1 MAIYNDFRPHKFG
14 EIMGQS
20 QVTAVLLRQAQTN
33 YFHHAY
39 LFYGASG
46 TGKTTTAR
54 VMASVL
60 NCEDVVDGEPCGQCK
75 SCKAIVQSKSWDVM
89 ELDGARFRG
98 IDDMK
103 DLVYKASFSPI
114 GRTKVYIIDECHQL
128 TEPAWNGLLKLLE
141 EPPPQLVVMLCT
153 TRFDKVPDTV
163 ASRCQL
169 YPFRKLE
176 LSDVVG
182 KLGRICESVG
192 IEIDDKHAEFIARTS
207 AGNMRSAENMLEQCV
222 AVAV

>member
-1 MAIYNDFRPHKFG
+1 MAIYNEFRPHKFS
-14 EIMGQS
+14 EILGQS
-20 QVTAVLLRQAQTN
+20 QVTDVLLRQAQTN

-60 NCEDVVDGEPCGQCK
+60 NCENVAEGEPCGQCK
-75 SCKAIVQSKSWDVM
+75 SCKAIVKSKSWDVM

-114 GRTKVYIIDECHQL
+114 GRTKCYIIDECHQL

-141 EPPPQLVVMLCT
+141 EPPPHLVVMLCT
-153 TRFDKVPDTV
+153 TRFDKVPETV

-176 LSDVVG
+176 LGDVVG
-182 KLGRICESVG
+182 KIGRICGNIG
-192 IEIDDKHAEFIARTS
+192 IEIDSKHADFIARTS
-207 AGNMRSAENMLEQCV
+207 AGNMRTAENMLEQCV
-222 AVAV
+222 AVAE